1 MNYYQ
6 TEIALYF
13 LFIAA
18 VILTVYAQIK
28 VSTTFKRFSHVY
40 TGRGMTA
47 AEVAR
52 RMLNDNGL
60 SHVRIER
67 VGGNLTDHY
76 SPREEVLRL
85 SDSVYDSSSASA
97 VGVAAHEAGHA
108 IQYSENY
115 FPVKLRSALVPVT
128 NFASRGTWILIFL
141 GALFYYT
148 TIGYYLILVGVG
160 LFAVTTLFQLVTLPC
175 EFDASKRALASLEAT
190 GNYTRQELRASKKV
204 LSAAALT
211 YVAALLVSVLQLLR
225 LVVRFSGR
233 RRR

>member
-67 VGGNLTDHY
+67 VGGNLTYHY

-128 NFASRGTWILIFL
+128 NFASRGTWILIVL
-141 GALFYYT
+141 GVLFYYT
-148 TIGYYLILVGVG
+148 TIGYYLMLVGVG

-211 YVAALLVSVLQLLR
+211 YVAALLVSVLQLMR
-225 LVVRFSGR
+225 LIVRFSGR